1 MNCWY
6 RLVND
11 VKADGDFFG
20 TGFYGNKTSLNY
32 VRWKITCDSSQK
44 KRVTFLI
51 GSTPDESMGRGPDG
65 RDSRGLDRADDGFK
79 CWKMQKK

>member
-20 TGFYGNKTSLNY
+20 IGFYGNRTSLSY
-32 VRWKITCDSSQK
+32 VRWKITRDRSQK
-44 KRVTFLI
+44 KRVTFLT
-51 GSTPDESMGRGPDG
+51 GSAPDESMGRSADG
-65 RDSRGLDRADDGFK
+65 RDSRGLERADDGFK
-79 CWKMQKK
+79 GWKMQKK